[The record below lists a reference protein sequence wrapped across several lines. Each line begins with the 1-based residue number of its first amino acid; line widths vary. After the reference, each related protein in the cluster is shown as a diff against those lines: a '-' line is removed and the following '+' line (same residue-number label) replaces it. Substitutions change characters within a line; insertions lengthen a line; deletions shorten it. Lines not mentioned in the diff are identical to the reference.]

1 MKIQIKNYGFDPIA
15 KTVTFK
21 DYSDVSLDSVLLVVN
36 VTTNTIIY
44 NFANPATG
52 GTVSG
57 NVLTLPAIDNLIMSS
72 TDKLLIYYDND
83 DTAAS
88 DESIILLRRMVKIME
103 SLSVIDS
110 FQRQRVTVDA
120 MTSGMVLS
128 TVSTVGNVATLAGVD
143 ARFQM
148 IDTARNAYA
157 NGIRSKLDFN

>member
-21 DYSDVSLDSVLLVVN
+21 EYSDVSLDSVLLVVN

-57 NVLTLPAIDNLIMSS
+57 NVLTLPAIDDLIMSS

-83 DTAAS
+83 AAAAS

-143 ARFQM
+143 ARFQI

>member
-21 DYSDVSLDSVLLVVN
+21 EYSDVSLDSVLLVVN

-83 DTAAS
+83 AAAAS

-103 SLSVIDS
+103 SLSVVDS
-110 FQRQRVTVDA
+110 TQRQRVTVDA
-120 MTSGMVLS
+120 ISGGL
-128 TVSTVGNVATLAGVD
+128 TVTNVTQVGSVTQLGGVD
-143 ARFQM
+143 SRYLM